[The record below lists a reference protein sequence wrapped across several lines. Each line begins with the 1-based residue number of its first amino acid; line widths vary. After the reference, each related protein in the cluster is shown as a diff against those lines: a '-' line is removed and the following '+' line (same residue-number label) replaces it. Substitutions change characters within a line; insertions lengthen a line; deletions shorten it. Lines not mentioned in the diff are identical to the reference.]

1 MGSGS
6 ARLGSSAVHRRPPHC
21 GQRGCAVSEKREKPS
36 GFLERAPSGMTSGLG
51 LVGRVFSW
59 IPNFCW
65 GQEGQRD
72 EECSGEEAGKP

>member
-1 MGSGS
+1 MGRVAAGS
-6 ARLGSSAVHRRPPHC
+6 RTPAP
-21 GQRGCAVSEKREKPS
+21 EKREKPS

-72 EECSGEEAGKP
+72 